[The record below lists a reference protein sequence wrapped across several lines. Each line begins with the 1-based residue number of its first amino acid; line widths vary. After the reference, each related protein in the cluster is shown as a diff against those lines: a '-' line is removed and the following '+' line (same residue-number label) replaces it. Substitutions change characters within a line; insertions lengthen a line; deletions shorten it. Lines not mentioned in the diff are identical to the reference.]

1 MNFSTMEPDGQGM
14 GRGLILCAIYLT
26 NPGRSELGTGSVE
39 HFMGQAGLTDT
50 LTD

>member
-26 NPGRSELGTGSVE
+26 NPGGVPQYDPSWEREVWSTLWARLG
-39 HFMGQAGLTDT
+39 
-50 LTD
+50 